1 MAWELESH
9 FTSFFINFDQRNKF
23 RLHIP
28 LTICMKIV
36 LSGTKLLGFGKL
48 RGSPLGGCVKGMSWI
63 TACELVNTSLEK
75 VSIACKIK
83 NNILG

>member
-28 LTICMKIV
+28 LTICMKIG

-48 RGSPLGGCVKGMSWI
+48 HGSPLGGCVKGMSWI
-63 TACELVNTSLEK
+63 TACELVNTSLER
-75 VSIACKIK
+75 VPIVCKIK
-83 NNILG
+83 NNILV